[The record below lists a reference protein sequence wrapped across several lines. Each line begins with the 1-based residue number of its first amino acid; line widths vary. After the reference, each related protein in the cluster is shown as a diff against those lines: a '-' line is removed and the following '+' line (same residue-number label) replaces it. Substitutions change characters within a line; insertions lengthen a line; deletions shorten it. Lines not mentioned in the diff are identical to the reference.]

1 MSTKHGSLSPQEIK
15 RLQGGEMILNELDD
29 DEIALA
35 LNVSLSS
42 VRNWR
47 RTLKKHNDDL
57 NSLVRKSGSG
67 TTSKLSDEQK
77 QQVKDIVL
85 AGAQN
90 SGYADERWATKR
102 VAAMIRQTFGIEYSR
117 SAAGDLLHA
126 LGLSPQMPIAKSHK
140 HSEDEVLRWSQQ
152 EWKRIKK
159 SKKTRSH
166 PSNTG

>member
-1 MSTKHGSLSPQEIK
+1 MRKKHGSLSPQEIK

-35 LNVSLSS
+35 LSVSVSS

-47 RTLKKHNDDL
+47 RTLKHHNHDL
-57 NSLVRKSGSG
+57 HSLVRKKGSG
-67 TTSKLSDEQK
+67 YTAKLSAEQK

-85 AGAQN
+85 AGAKAF
-90 SGYADERWATKR
+90 GYPDERWTTKR
-102 VAAMIRQTFGIEYSR
+102 VAAMIRQTFNIEYSR
-117 SAAGDLLHA
+117 SSAGDLLHA

-140 HSEDEVLRWSQQ
+140 HSEEEVLRWSQK

-159 SKKTRSH
+159 KRKNSVS
-166 PSNTG
+166 P